1 MADLTESDASQPT
14 PPDAAAPSS
23 SITTPITTTTTEP
36 SARTAQARKRFV
48 GAGRRKQQQEDQAG
62 NAGSSGGSIEDSVV
76 QASPRASTSRIANA
90 VPPEIL
96 NDAALNAAIKSL
108 PSNYNFEIHKTIWA
122 LRRSTATKTAL
133 QFPEGLL
140 MFALAISDI
149 LYEFAN
155 VETVVMGD
163 VTYGAC
169 CVDDYTARALGC
181 DFMVHYGH
189 SCLVPVDVTPIKTMY
204 VFVDIGIDAFHFVD
218 TVRHNF
224 EGGTR
229 LVMVATVQFLT
240 SLQDAKTRLEA
251 DYTLLVPQSR
261 PLSPGEVLGCTAPR
275 LEGYDA
281 LVYLGDG
288 RFHLEAIMI
297 ANPHLPAYRYDPYS
311 KKFTRER
318 YEHDEMHALRKHAIE
333 TAKNAKHFGLIMGT
347 LGRQGSPKVLD
358 YLKSTFDALSIP
370 HTTVLLSE
378 IFPSKLAQFRHIDA
392 WVQIACPRLSI
403 DWGYAFEKP
412 LLTPYEAAV
421 VLKSVDWQDRYPMD
435 FYARDSLGPW
445 TPNHAPK
452 LVVGGGPRGR
462 RPIARDGAATGGK
475 DASLVRAV
483 EALAV

>member
-1 MADLTESDASQPT
+1 MPVGKSEDTPLSDPAVQAASADPDGAEPT
-14 PPDAAAPSS
+14 
-23 SITTPITTTTTEP
+23 
-36 SARTAQARKRFV
+36 ARTAQARKRFV
-48 GAGRRKQQQEDQAG
+48 GAARRKQTTNSDI
-62 NAGSSGGSIEDSVV
+62 GSIENAVV
-76 QASPRASTSRIANA
+76 PATPAPTPSSRIANA
-90 VPPEIL
+90 IPDEIL
-96 NDAALNAAIKSL
+96 NDEALNAAVKLL
-108 PSNYNFEIHKTIWA
+108 PSNYNFEIHKTVWA
-122 LRRSTATKTAL
+122 LRRAGATKTAL

-149 LYEFAN
+149 LCEFAS

-204 VFVDIGIDAFHFVD
+204 VFVDIGIDTTHFVQ

-224 EGGTR
+224 EPGAK
-229 LVMVATVQFLT
+229 LVLVATVQFLT
-240 SLQDAKTRLEA
+240 SLQSAKKELEA
-251 DYTLLVPQSR
+251 DYTLLVPQSK
-261 PLSPGEVLGCTAPR
+261 PLSPGEVLGCTAPK
-275 LEGYDA
+275 LEGYDT
-281 LVYLGDG
+281 LIYLGDG

-297 ANPHLPAYRYDPYS
+297 ANPALPAYRYDPYS
-311 KKFTRER
+311 KVFTREH
-318 YEHDEMHALRKHAIE
+318 YEHEEMHELRKHAIE
-333 TAKNAKHFGLIMGT
+333 SARQAKHFGLIMGT

-358 YLKSTFDALSIP
+358 YLKQTFDTLSIP

-378 IFPSKLAQFRHIDA
+378 IYPSKLAQFAHIDA

-445 TPNHAPK
+445 TPNHAPPK
-452 LVVGGGPRGR
+452 AP
-462 RPIARDGAATGGK
+462 GAARGK
-475 DASLVRAV
+475 RPVKAPKNPLPVAEPVRAEV
-483 EALAV
+483 V